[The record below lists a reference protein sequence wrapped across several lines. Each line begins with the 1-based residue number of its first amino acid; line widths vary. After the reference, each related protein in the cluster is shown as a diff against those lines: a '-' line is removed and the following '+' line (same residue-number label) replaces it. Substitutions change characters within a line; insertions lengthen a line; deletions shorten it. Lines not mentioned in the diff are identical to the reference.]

1 MARPS
6 SLLCASG
13 AYRTEW
19 RRLFVRLLQTT
30 LRTEVASHCGVT
42 VQAVGQWAAGKTRPD
57 IDSAYIVQKR
67 YGILMTA
74 LAEPATTDES
84 NAFTE
89 PVTLD
94 LPPQNAAHVHNTRF

>member
-13 AYRTEW
+13 TYRTEW

-42 VQAVGQWAAGKTRPD
+42 VQAVSQWASGKTRPD
-57 IDSAYIVQKR
+57 IDSAYVIQRR
-67 YGILMTA
+67 YGLPMVA
-74 LAEPATTDES
+74 LAEPPSDES

-89 PVTLD
+89 PVIVS
-94 LPPQNAAHVHNTRF
+94 PSPQNAA